1 MAAPAGGSDAPG
13 YAVAW
18 CHGAPGIGLSRL
30 RAYEILGSDTA
41 RHEAEAAVRSTMRV
55 LTHPAFGPQSDYA
68 LCHGRAGNAE
78 LLIYAAEALGD
89 ETARAAAETVGHQG
103 IEAFCRHDLP
113 WPCGVPGGGETPSLM
128 LGLAGIGYFYL
139 RLYDP
144 VGVPSVLIVRPRAA
158 ATRPARN
165 VKASRP
171 PPAGRS
177 RRGRSR
183 GA

>member
-78 LLIYAAEALGD
+78 LLIHAAEALGD

-144 VGVPSVLIVRPRAA
+144 VSVPSVLIVRPRAA